1 MGTTIPGGRY
11 QTANGRWVDAHGQPV
26 DPPPKSKKPQPAA
39 GATPRQPA
47 AEPPAGAGPSA
58 DDLTVIVGIGQT
70 MQERLNLAGI
80 RTYAELVSAELS
92 QIAAATRANENII
105 KAWRNDALALYESQ
119 QETGIVEAD
128 DLTEIDGIGPAR
140 SRELELKNITRF
152 EDLARAD
159 PEWLHATMEVSRTMI
174 EEWQAEAGRL
184 ANS

>member
-47 AEPPAGAGPSA
+47 AEPPA

-70 MQERLNLAGI
+70 LQERLNLAGI

-105 KAWRNDALALYESQ
+105 RAWRNDALALYESQ
-119 QETGIVEAD
+119 QETGVIQPD
-128 DLTEIDGIGPAR
+128 DLTVIGGIGPAR
-140 SRELELKNITRF
+140 ARELALKNITRF

-184 ANS
+184 ANN